1 MQVLITGIT
10 GRIGANLASVLIQGG
25 HAVRGLV
32 WPQNPR
38 VEKLQGLDLDL
49 QEGSLTQP
57 QDITRVMAGVEAVY
71 HLGAAFQGGGP
82 FTEADYFEINVRGTF
97 NVLEAARAQKGLRHL
112 FFASS
117 DAVYEKYVPG
127 GLEALIH
134 EDRMPRQP
142 RGWYSLSKS
151 AGEELCMGYWRTY
164 RLPVTAFRF
173 CYVLGAGEVLDF
185 PQFYLSR
192 MKSRSEFQSLWEGEE
207 RLVILKDEN
216 GRPYKKHIAD
226 VRDIVGGCAAA
237 LGRSEVAGEAI
248 QLAAP
253 QAFTWDEAVP
263 HLSRQL
269 GIPCVE
275 AELLGVPT
283 YYEFDLSKCRNLIGY
298 EPQYDIVRM
307 IDDALAFRRGE
318 DIGVLP
324 TD

>member
-1 MQVLITGIT
+1 MNILITGIT
-10 GRIGANLASVLIQGG
+10 GRIGANLASVLVQKG
-25 HAVRGLV
+25 HTVRGLV
-32 WPQNPR
+32 WPRDPR
-38 VEKLQGLDLDL
+38 VEKLRSLDLDL
-49 QEGSLTQP
+49 QEGSLTRSE
-57 QDITRVMAGVEAVY
+57 DVARAVEGSEAIY

-82 FTEADYFEINVRGTF
+82 FTEADYFEINIRGTF
-97 NVLEAARAQKGLRHL
+97 NVLEAARAQKDLQHL

-127 GLEALIH
+127 GLEAPIH

-151 AGEELCMGYWRTY
+151 AGEELCTGYWRTY
-164 RLPVTAFRF
+164 GLPVTIFRF
-173 CYVLGAGEVLDF
+173 CYVLGAGEVIDF

-192 MKSRSEFQSLWEGEE
+192 VAKRPELSSLWQGEE
-207 RLVILKDEN
+207 RLVILRDEA
-216 GRPYKKHIAD
+216 GRAYKKHVAD

-253 QAFTWDEAVP
+253 RAFTWDEAVP
-263 HLSRQL
+263 HLSDRL
-269 GIPCVE
+269 GVPFVE
-275 AELLGVPT
+275 AEVAGVPT
-283 YYEFDLSKCRNLIGY
+283 HYEFDLSKCRSLVGY
-298 EPQYDIVRM
+298 EPAYDIIRM
-307 IDDALAFRRGE
+307 IDDALAYRRGE

>member
-134 EDRMPRQP
+134 EAR
-142 RGWYSLSKS
+142 
-151 AGEELCMGYWRTY
+151 RT
-164 RLPVTAFRF
+164 PV
-173 CYVLGAGEVLDF
+173 
-185 PQFYLSR
+185 
-192 MKSRSEFQSLWEGEE
+192 E
-207 RLVILKDEN
+207 RTTL
-216 GRPYKKHIAD
+216 
-226 VRDIVGGCAAA
+226 
-237 LGRSEVAGEAI
+237 
-248 QLAAP
+248 
-253 QAFTWDEAVP
+253 
-263 HLSRQL
+263 
-269 GIPCVE
+269 
-275 AELLGVPT
+275 
-283 YYEFDLSKCRNLIGY
+283 Y
-298 EPQYDIVRM
+298 EPVQRERP
-307 IDDALAFRRGE
+307 FE
-318 DIGVLP
+318 
-324 TD
+324 TC